1 MMELPEANQP
11 MRILAVAETWQGSN
25 AYAFLRAF
33 RRAGHSVSVLA
44 DEWFAASGWQ
54 SWPMKAARRLLW
66 PMILRE
72 ATDAAIREA
81 ENFRPHLFFV
91 FKGIMVS
98 PEAIRAVQD
107 RGGVAINFWPDTSFV
122 DHGKT
127 ASYAL
132 PCYDWIFTTKTFG
145 PADLHARFGIES
157 ASFLPHGF
165 DPETHRPT
173 ARDAHDAALYGC
185 DASFIGT
192 WSPKKEK
199 LLGALADAM
208 PDLDL
213 KIWGSQWVRA
223 GARIRSRPSGR
234 PVFGAEYAKAIG
246 ASKINI
252 AILFEGNANAASG
265 DRLTSRSFHIPASGG
280 FMLHERSDEIAAHF
294 REDRDCAMFGSAE
307 ELADKVRF
315 YLAHDAARQRI
326 AEAGRARALS
336 SGYSVDDRAR
346 TVIAKARALLGL
358 RQEMV
363 APRAASTFH
372 AAPSEQASVG
382 PSAASLT

>member
-1 MMELPEANQP
+1 MDRPEEP
-11 MRILAVAETWQGSN
+11 LRILAVAETWQGSN
-25 AYAFLRAF
+25 AYAFVRSF

-54 SWPMKAARRLLW
+54 SRPMKAARRLLW
-66 PMILRE
+66 RMVLRE
-72 ATDAAIREA
+72 ATNAAIREA
-81 ENFRPHLFFV
+81 ETFRPHLFFV

-98 PEAIRAVQD
+98 PQAIRAVQAQ
-107 RGGVAINFWPDTSFV
+107 GGVAINFWPDTSFV

-127 ASYAL
+127 AVQAL

-145 PADLHARFGIES
+145 PADLQARFGITN

-165 DPETHRPT
+165 DPETHKPM
-173 ARDAHDAALYGC
+173 AMDASDAALYGC

-199 LLGALADAM
+199 LLAALMRAM
-208 PDLDL
+208 PNLDL
-213 KIWGSQWVRA
+213 KIWGSQWERA
-223 GARIRSRPSGR
+223 GSSLRAHVQRR

-280 FMLHERSDEIAAHF
+280 FMLHERSDEIADHF
-294 REDRDCAMFGSAE
+294 REDRDCAMFDSGE
-307 ELADKVRF
+307 ELADKVGF
-315 YLAHDAARQRI
+315 YLTRHEARRRI
-326 AEAGRARALS
+326 AEAGRTRALT
-336 SGYSVDDRAR
+336 SGYSVDNRAR
-346 TVIAKARALLGL
+346 TVINKARALLAA
-358 RQEMV
+358 RQETV
-363 APRAASTFH
+363 APSAASTFQ
-372 AAPSEQASVG
+372 ATPSEQASVG
-382 PSAASLT
+382 APAASLT

>member
-1 MMELPEANQP
+1 MDRLKIDQP
-11 MRILAVAETWQGSN
+11 LRILTVAETWQGSN
-25 AYAFLRAF
+25 AYAFVRAF

-54 SWPMKAARRLLW
+54 SRPMKAARRLLW
-66 PMILRE
+66 PVILRE
-72 ATDAAIREA
+72 ATGAAVRDA

-127 ASYAL
+127 ASHAL

-145 PADLHARFGIES
+145 PADLQARFGIET

-173 ARDAHDAALYGC
+173 AGDAYDVALYGC

-199 LLGALADAM
+199 LLGALAAGI

-213 KIWGSQWVRA
+213 KIWGSQWERA
-223 GARIRSRPSGR
+223 GAKAGSRASRR
-234 PVFGAEYAKAIG
+234 PIFGAEYAKAIG

-294 REDRDCAMFGSAE
+294 EEDRECAMFGSAE
-307 ELADKVRF
+307 ELADKVGF
-315 YLAHDAARQRI
+315 YLAHDTARQRI
-326 AEAGRARALS
+326 AEAGHARALS
-336 SGYSVDDRAR
+336 SGYSIDERAR
-346 TVIAKARALLGL
+346 TVITRARALLTA
-358 RQEMV
+358 RQETV
-363 APRAASTFH
+363 APSAARTFQ

-382 PSAASLT
+382 PPAASLT